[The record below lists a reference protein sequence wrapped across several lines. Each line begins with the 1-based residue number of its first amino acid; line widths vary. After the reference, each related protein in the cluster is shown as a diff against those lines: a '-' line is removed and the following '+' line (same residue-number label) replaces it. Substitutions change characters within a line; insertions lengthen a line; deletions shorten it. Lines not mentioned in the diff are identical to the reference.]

1 MNLKELRRK
10 LLAAART
17 QSPPEHVPYAFE
29 KRVMAML
36 SSRPVVVDLGALWA
50 GALWRAAGP
59 CIAVMVFLAAWSF
72 FAADGRTDGR
82 TPVTDLSQDFENTL
96 LAVADQEP
104 PSDSIR

>member
-10 LLAAART
+10 LLAAARI
-17 QSPPEHVPYAFE
+17 QSPSEHVPYAFE

-50 GALWRAAGP
+50 GALWRASGP

-72 FAADGRTDGR
+72 FAADGRT
-82 TPVTDLSQDFENTL
+82 PVTDLSQEFENTL

-104 PSDSIR
+104 SSDSIR